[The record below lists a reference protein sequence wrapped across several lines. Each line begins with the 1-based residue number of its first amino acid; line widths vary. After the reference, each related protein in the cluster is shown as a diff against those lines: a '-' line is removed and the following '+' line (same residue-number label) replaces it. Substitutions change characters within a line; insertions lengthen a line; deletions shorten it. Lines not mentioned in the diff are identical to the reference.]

1 MTPERIEEI
10 KRNFKVGSPWW
21 FMIKKADIAYLIHS
35 LEESQQQNARWKEAV
50 NGLMMADRCSEG
62 FSGGTADHIPAK
74 GGVG

>member
-1 MTPERIEEI
+1 
-10 KRNFKVGSPWW
+10 
-21 FMIKKADIAYLIHS
+21 MIKKADIAYLIHS